1 MPISQYLQFVLAS
14 LWTDQ
19 MNVTI
24 DRSACVSCGACWN
37 TCPELF
43 GQNHCDSFSEIVEEY
58 RFNGD
63 RAEGIVPYC
72 LCCCVQEAS
81 DLCPVHIIRIR

>member
-1 MPISQYLQFVLAS
+1 
-14 LWTDQ
+14 

-24 DRSACVSCGACWN
+24 DRMACVSCGACWN

-43 GQNHCDSFSEIVEEY
+43 DQNHCDSLSEIVEEY

-63 RAEGIVPYC
+63 RGEGIAPDC
-72 LCCCVQEAS
+72 FCCCAQEAAC
-81 DLCPVHIIRIR
+81 LCPVHIIQII

>member
-1 MPISQYLQFVLAS
+1 
-14 LWTDQ
+14 

-24 DRSACVSCGACWN
+24 DRCACTSCGACWN

-43 GQNHCDSFSEIVEEY
+43 NQNHGDSFSEVVEDY

-63 RAEGIVPYC
+63 RAEGVVPDY
-72 LCCCVQEAS
+72 LCCCVQEAAH
-81 DLCPVHIIRIR
+81 LCPVQIIRVR